1 MQRKTAFTMALVVSV
16 WALGRLAM
24 AEPGR
29 PGSEDIRGGEL
40 RVATPDLLDVQQF
53 PLEHTDVHA
62 EIVGNVARVEVTQ
75 HFHNPY
81 DKKIE
86 AVYVFPL
93 PNRAAVDDM
102 EIHVG
107 DRTVKGIIKKRDEAR
122 RIYEQAKK
130 SGHVAALLDQE
141 RTNIFTQSVANILPG
156 NKIQVR
162 IRYFETLPFVDNDY
176 TFSFP
181 MVVGPRFIPGD
192 PSSGKERGWSPD
204 TTDVPDASRITPP
217 VLEPGQRSG
226 HDISLKVS
234 LDAGVELADLTSP
247 SHKVDIDRQTKNLAQ
262 IELEQGDSIP
272 NKDFVLRYRLKG
284 NGPQLVF
291 LPHRSNEDGYFLMLL
306 QPEAQPAPDKITPKE
321 MVFVVDG
328 SGSMR
333 GFPMDKVKE
342 AMRYSLKNLNPED
355 TFQIIKFSNRAET
368 FSPAPVEATEAN
380 IQQGLG
386 YIEGLS
392 GRGGTIMLEGIRT
405 ALSPPEDP
413 ERLRIISFMTDGY
426 IGNEN
431 QILAYLEKNL
441 GGARLFSFGIG
452 SSVNRYLLDK
462 MAEFGRGAVE
472 YVLLKDNSE
481 EPVERFYER
490 VRNPYLTD
498 IEIDWGGASVESV
511 YPKRVPDL
519 FVGQPVVL
527 HGRYAQ
533 HGKATLTLRARLGGK
548 PYQQK
553 VDITFPR
560 KHEEGEA
567 IGTLWAR
574 ARIEELSNRQ
584 IAEPK
589 PEIVDEITRVALE
602 HRLVSAYT
610 SFVAVEERIVTGSD
624 EPVLVEVPV
633 EMPDGVSYEGV
644 FGGEARMA
652 KAMSLAAA
660 PGRGRAAASTLTESA
675 DMAMLR
681 EPLSPPPPPQRQ
693 IEEEKAPEPHSR
705 QIGRGHLPYRTVR
718 PSYRV
723 GEPIELVLTFEN
735 TTAGTIQVPAAMTV
749 VDGTARFQ
757 VMDSN
762 WNVLPHPTP
771 HAAKSA
777 TVELQ
782 TGARLTLRIVINGAG
797 GYRLT
802 KPGTYHVVFLGTEIG
817 LTNSNSLT
825 LNLDP

>member
-1 MQRKTAFTMALVVSV
+1 MPRKTAFAMTVLVSV
-16 WALGRLAM
+16 WALGRLAG
-24 AEPGR
+24 AEPNR
-29 PGSEDIRGGEL
+29 EDIRSGEL
-40 RVATPDLLDVQQF
+40 RVASPDLLDVQSF
-53 PLEHTDVHA
+53 PLEHTEVHA
-62 EIVGNVARVEVTQ
+62 EIAGNVARVEVIQ

-141 RTNIFTQSVANILPG
+141 RPNIFTQSVANILPG
-156 NKIQVR
+156 NKIRVR
-162 IRYFETLPFVDNDY
+162 IRYFEALPFVDKDY

-181 MVVGPRFIPGD
+181 MVVGPRFVPGD
-192 PSSGKERGWSPD
+192 PRSGKERGWSAD

-234 LDAGVELADLTSP
+234 LDAGLELGGLTSP
-247 SHKVDIDRQTKNLAQ
+247 SHKVDIDRQTKGRAQ
-262 IELEQGDSIP
+262 IELAQGDSIP

-284 NGPQLVF
+284 SGPQVVW
-291 LPHRSNEDGYFLMLL
+291 LPHRSNDDGYFLMLL
-306 QPEAQPAPDKITPKE
+306 QPEAQPAPDRITPKE

-333 GFPMDKVKE
+333 GFPMNKVKE

-368 FSPAPVEATEAN
+368 FAPTPVEATEAN

-392 GRGGTIMLEGIRT
+392 GRGGTIMLEGVRT
-405 ALSPPEDP
+405 ALTPPEDP

-431 QILAYLEKNL
+431 QILAYLERNL
-441 GGARLFSFGIG
+441 SGARLFSFGIG

-462 MAEFGRGAVE
+462 MAELGRGAVE
-472 YVLLKDNSE
+472 YVLLEDNSE
-481 EPVERFYER
+481 EPVKRFYER

-498 IEIDWGGASVESV
+498 IEMDWGGASVESV

-527 HGRYAQ
+527 HGRYTQ
-533 HGKATLTLRARLGGK
+533 HGTATLTLRARLGGK
-548 PYQQK
+548 PYEQK
-553 VDITFPR
+553 VKITFPK

-584 IAEPK
+584 MIEPK
-589 PEIVDEITRVALE
+589 PDIVEEITRVALE
-602 HRLVSAYT
+602 HRLVTAYT
-610 SFVAVEERIVTGSD
+610 SFVAVEERIVTGSE

-652 KAMSLAAA
+652 KAMSLTAA
-660 PGRGRAAASTLTESA
+660 PGIVGAAPSSPRESA
-675 DMAMLR
+675 DTAFLT
-681 EPLSPPPPPQRQ
+681 EPLSPPRPARRSTQAT
-693 IEEEKAPEPHSR
+693 EAPEPPRGIVSR
-705 QIGRGHLPYRTVR
+705 LEAAR
-718 PSYRV
+718 PRYRV
-723 GEPIELVLTFEN
+723 GEPIELVLILEN
-735 TTAGTIQVPAAMTV
+735 ATAGTIRVPAAMIV

-762 WNVLPHPTP
+762 WNVLPHPTSR
-771 HAAKSA
+771 AAKPA

-782 TGARLTLRIVINGAG
+782 PGARVTLRIVINGAG

-802 KPGTYHVVFLGTEIG
+802 EPGTYHVVFLGTEIG
-817 LTNSNSLT
+817 LTNSNSIT
-825 LNLDP
+825 LKLDP